1 MLFCSDKQ
9 SVEDVT
15 FLTVST
21 AVVVFVRNVSHH
33 MGFGFGSQGLEMNQ
47 TK

>member
-15 FLTVST
+15 CLTVTT
-21 AVVVFVRNVSHH
+21 AVVVFVRNVRHH
-33 MGFGFGSQGLEMNQ
+33 MGFGFGSQGLEINQ